1 MQEASF
7 SAADLE
13 PTPAER
19 RTRRRDLAERLAAS
33 VAVLAAGGW
42 VGGMVALGACAA
54 PFVFR
59 LTPAPFSGYAMGAA
73 FARFDRIALG
83 AAAVLLAAEIVR
95 TWATL
100 GRARTVAARAR
111 RLIAIAM
118 AGAATYLALALTPQI
133 GALHRAGAQR
143 GVGAEGA
150 TLDAIHVRAELVGKI
165 EVVLGVVLIGLHVL
179 TLPGRRDDDDEP
191 AVAPLPPGGE

>member
-1 MQEASF
+1 MGEERF
-7 SAADLE
+7 SASDLE
-13 PTPAER
+13 PSPAER
-19 RTRRRDLAERLAAS
+19 RADRRELAERVAAS

-73 FARFDRIALG
+73 FARFDRIAL
-83 AAAVLLAAEIVR
+83 AAAALLLGAEVVR

-100 GRARTVAARAR
+100 GRARSVAARVR
-111 RLIAIAM
+111 RLLAITM
-118 AGAATYLALALTPQI
+118 AGAAAYLALTLTPQI

-143 GVGAEGA
+143 GVGTDGA
-150 TLDAIHVRAELVGKI
+150 TLDAIHARAELVGKA
-165 EVVLGVVLIGLHVL
+165 EVLLGVVVIGLHVF
-179 TLPGRRDDDDEP
+179 TLPRRRDDDDEP
-191 AVAPLPPGGE
+191 VIAPLPPGS